1 MERSSFFSTP
11 FIWQVR
17 SSLSTMNAARRRFL
31 AYLAASPFAG
41 LAEEFIPTKPEDA
54 VNVFDLEAA
63 ARKKIPPAHFGYL
76 ATGVEGDSTV
86 NANRDAFGRYQL
98 RPRRMIDVTKV
109 TTEVELFGSRFS
121 SPVLLAPTGS
131 NKAFHEDGEIAV
143 ARAASARKTGQI
155 LSTAATASVEAVNEA
170 YGAPVWYQLYA
181 TSSWAVT
188 EKLVKRVDASGCKI
202 LVVTVDVP
210 AGRKTETELRL
221 KRMDARPCGAC
232 HGSGPIGTADY
243 FRRKPMF
250 SGMDMNGISLFAPA
264 LTWEAVKRLRQ
275 LTSMKLVLKGIVTR
289 EDALL
294 CRQHGVDGIIVSNHG
309 GRAEE
314 SGRASLDCLAEVV
327 AGAGPGIT
335 VLMDGGIRRGG
346 DVFKAIALGARAV
359 CIGRPYLWGL
369 GAFGQRGVEATIDL
383 LRTELDLVM
392 KQCGTRTLREI
403 TRGHVQVKTA

>member
-1 MERSSFFSTP
+1 
-11 FIWQVR
+11 
-17 SSLSTMNAARRRFL
+17 MNAARRRFL

-41 LAEEFIPTKPEDA
+41 LAEEFVPAKPEDA

-63 ARKKIPPAHFGYL
+63 AQKKLPPAHFGYL
-76 ATGVEGDSTV
+76 ATGVEGDATLY
-86 NANRDAFGRYQL
+86 ANRDAFGRYQL

-109 TTEVELFGSRFS
+109 TTDVELFGSRFIT
-121 SPVLLAPTGS
+121 PVLLSPTGS
-131 NKAFHEDGEIAV
+131 SKAFHEDGEIAV
-143 ARAASARKTGQI
+143 ARAASARETGQI
-155 LSTAATASVEAVNEA
+155 LSTATTSSIEAVNEA

-181 TSSWAVT
+181 TTSWAVT
-188 EKLVKRVDASGCKI
+188 EKLVKRVEDAGCKI

-210 AGRKTETELRL
+210 AGRKTETEVRFKRL
-221 KRMDARPCGAC
+221 DARPCGAC
-232 HGSGPIGTADY
+232 HGSGPIGTAEY

-250 SGMDMNGISLFAPA
+250 SGIDMNGVSLFAPA
-264 LTWEAVKRLRQ
+264 LTWDTVKRLRQ

-314 SGRASLDCLAEVV
+314 SGRASLDCLPEVV

-369 GAFGQRGVEATIDL
+369 GAFGQRGVETTIDL

-403 TRGHVQVKTA
+403 TRSHVQVKTA

>member
-1 MERSSFFSTP
+1 M
-11 FIWQVR
+11 
-17 SSLSTMNAARRRFL
+17 ARH
-31 AYLAASPFAG
+31 
-41 LAEEFIPTKPEDA
+41 A
-54 VNVFDLEAA
+54 V
-63 ARKKIPPAHFGYL
+63 P
-76 ATGVEGDSTV
+76 
-86 NANRDAFGRYQL
+86 
-98 RPRRMIDVTKV
+98 
-109 TTEVELFGSRFS
+109 
-121 SPVLLAPTGS
+121 
-131 NKAFHEDGEIAV
+131 
-143 ARAASARKTGQI
+143 
-155 LSTAATASVEAVNEA
+155 
-170 YGAPVWYQLYA
+170 
-181 TSSWAVT
+181 
-188 EKLVKRVDASGCKI
+188 RVDASGCKI
-202 LVVTVDVP
+202 LVVTVDIP
-210 AGRKTETELRL
+210 AGRKTETELRF
-221 KRMDARPCGAC
+221 KRLDARPCGAC
-232 HGSGPIGTADY
+232 HGSGPIGTAEY

-250 SGMDMNGISLFAPA
+250 TGMDMNGISLFAPA

-275 LTSMKLVLKGIVTR
+275 LTSMKLILKGIVTR

-369 GAFGQRGVEATIDL
+369 GAFGQRGVETTIDL